1 MTKYIL
7 HGGATKLK
15 TEDNKLY
22 FQEMLHGLKNP
33 KILMIYFARELDAY
47 DESFKTDAEMFDW
60 ADTGESYTLTMATEE
75 AFIEQAQESD
85 VLYFAGGTSYKL
97 IEAIKK
103 QDTDVKKLFE
113 GKVISGSS
121 AGANMVSEWFY
132 GHGAREVGRGLGAL
146 PITVFVHHRASEGQK
161 FWLDDERTKEIEDEL
176 LLKSGRTEILRIP
189 EQKFIVL

>member
-7 HGGATKLK
+7 HGGATKLR
-15 TEDNKLY
+15 TDDNKRY
-22 FQEMLHGLKNP
+22 YQEMVRGLQNP
-33 KILMIYFARELDAY
+33 KILLIYFARELDQY
-47 DESFKTDAEMFDW
+47 DESFKIDAEMFEW
-60 ADTGESYTLTMATEE
+60 ANPEVPYALTVATEE
-75 AFIEQAQESD
+75 DFIEQARESD

-132 GHGAREVGRGLGAL
+132 GHGAREVGRGLGTL

-161 FWLDDERTKEIEDEL
+161 FWVDDERTKEIEDEL